1 MKIGVSSYSFNK
13 LYASP
18 SFTLFDAIVK
28 AKEIGFQGFEFSQ
41 NKQLT
46 PATAGKLA
54 DACAKAGLPVISY
67 VTGAD
72 FLAPAGGGDWKSEAK
87 RLEAEVLTAKALGAP
102 VMRHDATRGGDKQF
116 ADVLP
121 LIANGCR
128 AVTEFAAGQGVRTMV
143 ENHGYFVQASSRCR
157 RLMEA
162 VGNPNFGSLV
172 DMGNFLCAD
181 DDPVQAVTRMA
192 PYAFHCHAKDFH
204 VKARDASDPGKGW
217 FKSAAGAYLRGAIV
231 GHGDVDI
238 RGCIRALK
246 ASGYKGWLSIEFEGL
261 EDNFLALETGLANL
275 KAYLA
280 AEGWLDS

>member
-1 MKIGVSSYSFNK
+1 MRIGVSSYSFHR
-13 LYASP
+13 LVS
-18 SFTLFDAIVK
+18 SGSLSLHDAIGK

-41 NKQLT
+41 TKDITL
-46 PATAGKLA
+46 ATAGKLA
-54 DACAKAGLPVISY
+54 EACAKAGLPVISF

-87 RLEAEVLTAKALGAP
+87 RLEEAVRTAKALGAP
-102 VMRHDATRGGDKQF
+102 VMRHDATRGGDAPF

-121 LIANGCR
+121 VIANGCR
-128 AVTEFAAGQGVRTMV
+128 AVTEFAAGLGVRTMV
-143 ENHGYFVQASSRCR
+143 ENHGYFVQASSRCK

-192 PYAFHCHAKDFH
+192 PFAFHCHAKDFH
-204 VKARDASDPGKGW
+204 VKARDAADPGKGW
-217 FKSAAGAYLRGAIV
+217 FRSAAGAYLRGAIV

-246 ASGYKGWLSIEFEGL
+246 AAGYKGWMSIEFEGL
-261 EDNFLALETGLANL
+261 EDNVLALETGLANL
-275 KAYLA
+275 KSYMA
-280 AEGWLDS
+280 AEGCLD